1 MDFMI
6 SSTLSRIRKRSRSAD
21 GRTRAFTLVEIM
33 IGATL
38 SSFVLLAILT
48 TFLFMGRSGANLRNY
63 SDMESQA
70 RRSLEVFAE
79 DVRQASAI
87 SWPNSTAVILTV
99 NSAAVNYFYDSS
111 AGIFYRRTPTATQIM
126 ISGITTG
133 SFSFKSYNVAGTE
146 MPLATAANLTAATS
160 STKQLQISLEASRT
174 TTTVTSATNL
184 VLSARYILRNKI
196 VTA

>member
-1 MDFMI
+1 MTT
-6 SSTLSRIRKRSRSAD
+6 STLSRIRRPAVGTRS
-21 GRTRAFTLVEIM
+21 RAFTLVEAM
-33 IGATL
+33 VGATL
-38 SSFVLLAILT
+38 ASFVLAAVLT

-70 RRSLEVFAE
+70 RRSLELFAE

-87 SWPNSTAVILTV
+87 SWTTSSDVTLTV
-99 NSAAVNYFYDSS
+99 NSTAIRYFYTSS
-111 AGIFYRRTPTATQIM
+111 AGTFSRSVAGGTASQLIT
-126 ISGITTG
+126 GITSGT
-133 SFSFKSYNVAGTE
+133 FAFKAYNVAGTE
-146 MPLATAANLTAATS
+146 MPLVTSANLTAASS

-174 TTTVTSATNL
+174 TQTVMSATNL

>member
-1 MDFMI
+1 
-6 SSTLSRIRKRSRSAD
+6 LRIRSLRSAA
-21 GRTRAFTLVEIM
+21 TRRGGFTLVELM

-70 RRSLEVFAE
+70 RRSLEIFAE
-79 DVRQASAI
+79 DARQASAI
-87 SWPNSTAVILTV
+87 SWTSDVSVLLTV
-99 NSAAVNYFYDSS
+99 NSTGIRYSYDSS
-111 AGIFYRRTPTATQIM
+111 TRLFSRQVGTATAQVL
-126 ISGITTG
+126 ISGVRAGT
-133 SFSFKSYNVAGTE
+133 FAFKAYNVAGSE
-146 MPLATAANLTAATS
+146 MALVSAANLTAASS
-160 STKQLQISLEASRT
+160 STKQIQISLEASRT